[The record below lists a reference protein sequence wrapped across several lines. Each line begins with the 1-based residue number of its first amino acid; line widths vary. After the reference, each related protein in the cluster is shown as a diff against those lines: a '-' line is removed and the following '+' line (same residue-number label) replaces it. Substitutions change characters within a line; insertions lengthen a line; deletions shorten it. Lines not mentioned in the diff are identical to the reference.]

1 MSESN
6 TEVIPDTY
14 LVELSLALDYYYEQG
29 IDPYEQED
37 PDNSQDFDEDAS
49 EYFVQL

>member
-1 MSESN
+1 MPESN
-6 TEVIPDTY
+6 TVIIPDTY

-29 IDPYEQED
+29 IDPDEQED
-37 PDNSQDFDEDAS
+37 PDLGQDFDEDAS